1 MRLGAAFR
9 HGRVCNQRQCSEGHQ
24 RYDQCQLADAARSL
38 SELARGIRI
47 PDGVHCYVPQGHVG
61 CRMLIG
67 TALPLCEYRADQAV
81 NRNLPAA
88 NKSSD
93 ISRPLQAAG
102 GSPVSCRS
110 RIRRQILRPR
120 STFRAIALGDGPLHR
135 IRAANEKT
143 FGLVGVEGLDRLRGR
158 VVELPWKM
166 RKVTTP
172 SQAVTVAVCDRGGHR
187 LAYSRP
193 PSPES
198 LMRACRRE
206 LFDGR

>member
-1 MRLGAAFR
+1 MSPAT
-9 HGRVCNQRQCSEGHQ
+9 S
-24 RYDQCQLADAARSL
+24 
-38 SELARGIRI
+38 
-47 PDGVHCYVPQGHVG
+47 
-61 CRMLIG
+61 LIG

-110 RIRRQILRPR
+110 RIHRQILRPR
-120 STFRAIALGDGPLHR
+120 STFRAALGDGPLHR
-135 IRAANEKT
+135 IGAANEKT
-143 FGLVGVEGLDRLRGR
+143 FGLVGVEGLDRSRGR

-172 SQAVTVAVCDRGGHR
+172 SQVVTVAVCDRGGHR

-198 LMRACRRE
+198 LIGLAGEVYLMDGNAVTCRGDSAHVPRSAHQGANPQH
-206 LFDGR
+206 LILAIRTSK